1 MTADA
6 PASDHMDIIEIP
18 SPLGVLRLR
27 PEQAADH
34 DFRYQ
39 LFCDSRLP
47 EWETAPLDPAVREQ
61 LMRHQ
66 FQAQTATYAARF
78 PKARFD
84 IIELDG
90 QPIGRI
96 VVNRPGTQ
104 LHLVDHNIVPALRNK
119 GLGTA
124 IMRALMDEARSAGIP
139 FRLKVA
145 SSTIPRCGSTCASA
159 SSRSP
164 KSRPTSSLN
173 GLALMRPP
181 QADRARMHLGR
192 RFLAVMLD
200 GRPELVCDRRE
211 RVPCGSNERRQA
223 MARISRRTIS
233 KGLAASTLSLLAR
246 PALAQGAYPAGI
258 GTIKLVVPYPAG
270 GATDVIGRIVADRLS
285 AMWHASVIVENIA
298 GAAANIGMDR
308 VAKGPTDGSTLFIV
322 PPQIAINQYLYAK
335 LAFDPEKDLVPIAQV
350 ASLPNILVVKKQ
362 LTEIKTVKDLIDYAK
377 ANPGKLNYASSGS
390 GSTIHLSAEL
400 FKSVTG
406 TEMNHIP
413 YRGSAPAVND
423 LVGGQVDLMFDNA
436 TSIIGQV
443 RGNTVTTL
451 GVTSLKRSPLLPEF
465 PAVAETVPGYDTAS
479 WFGIGVRAGVS
490 NEIIEKIEQAAKA
503 IAQEAVVKE
512 RMAAVIA
519 DPVVSDRKTFNEFIV
534 AERQKWGSL
543 IKNLNLRVE

>member
-1 MTADA
+1 MKKIT
-6 PASDHMDIIEIP
+6 
-18 SPLGVLRLR
+18 
-27 PEQAADH
+27 
-34 DFRYQ
+34 
-39 LFCDSRLP
+39 
-47 EWETAPLDPAVREQ
+47 
-61 LMRHQ
+61 
-66 FQAQTATYAARF
+66 
-78 PKARFD
+78 
-84 IIELDG
+84 
-90 QPIGRI
+90 
-96 VVNRPGTQ
+96 
-104 LHLVDHNIVPALRNK
+104 
-119 GLGTA
+119 
-124 IMRALMDEARSAGIP
+124 
-139 FRLKVA
+139 
-145 SSTIPRCGSTCASA
+145 
-159 SSRSP
+159 
-164 KSRPTSSLN
+164 
-173 GLALMRPP
+173 
-181 QADRARMHLGR
+181 
-192 RFLAVMLD
+192 
-200 GRPELVCDRRE
+200 
-211 RVPCGSNERRQA
+211 
-223 MARISRRTIS
+223 RRTIS

-246 PALAQGAYPAGI
+246 PALAQGGYPAGV

-285 AMWHASVIVENIA
+285 AMWSASVIVENIA

-335 LAFDPEKDLVPIAQV
+335 LAFDPEKDLIPIAQV

-362 LTEIKTVKDLIDYAK
+362 LTEVKTVKDLIDYAK
-377 ANPGKLNYASSGS
+377 ANPGKLNYASSGN

-400 FKSVTG
+400 FKSMTG
-406 TEMNHIP
+406 TAMNHIP

-479 WFGIGVRAGVS
+479 WFGIGVRAGVP
-490 NEIIEKIEQAAKA
+490 NEVIEKVEQAAKS

-519 DPVVSDRKTFNEFIV
+519 DPVVSDRKTFDEFIV
-534 AERQKWGSL
+534 AERKKWGTL